1 MRLLSWK
8 RIKAR
13 SLFLFFLLLLN
24 ALWIIFYI
32 AVDFILNVYHLS
44 WPPIVLHLISAF
56 FGFLS
61 FVILMIQVGKRV
73 KPMRLNYLQTIT
85 QAIRQIA
92 KGNFE
97 IKLDLPIAHEGIHKD
112 NPFIQLADSVHDMAK
127 ELGQLEKVR
136 QEFISNV
143 SHEIQSPLTSIK
155 GFARA
160 LENDQLSKEKHD
172 HYLKI
177 IQTETDRL
185 SKLSDH
191 LLKLTALENGRHP
204 LHMTNYRPD
213 RQIRSCVLALEPQW
227 SKKQLRMTINLDPV
241 FINADSELMNQVWMN
256 LIHNSIKFTP
266 NQGEI
271 RIELK
276 KIGDQ
281 ICFRLTDSGIGI
293 KKEDFVHLFERFYK
307 ADRSR
312 NRKQG
317 GNGLG
322 LSIVKKIIDV
332 HHGEIHVSSDYGKGT
347 LFSILLPVRGEGNEK
362 SAIN

>member
-1 MRLLSWK
+1 MILGFALKWYGFGVSPLVLHIVSALLG
-8 RIKAR
+8 
-13 SLFLFFLLLLN
+13 
-24 ALWIIFYI
+24 
-32 AVDFILNVYHLS
+32 
-44 WPPIVLHLISAF
+44 IVL
-56 FGFLS
+56 FGF
-61 FVILMIQVGKRV
+61 VMTQVGKFLRP
-73 KPMRLNYLQTIT
+73 KRMTYFQTII
-85 QAIRQIA
+85 QAMRQMA

-97 IKLDLPIAHEGIHKD
+97 IKLDMPILEEGKHRH
-112 NPFIQLADSVHDMAK
+112 NPFIQLADSVHYMAK
-127 ELGQLEKVR
+127 ELGQLERVR

-160 LENDQLSKEKHD
+160 LENKNLSKEQHD
-172 HYLKI
+172 HYLRI

-185 SKLSDH
+185 SKLSDN

-204 LHMTNYRPD
+204 MHMTQYRPD
-213 RQIRSCVLALEPQW
+213 RQIRSCLLALEPQW
-227 SKKQLRMTINLDPV
+227 SKKNLRMNIELDP
-241 FINADSELMNQVWMN
+241 ITIHADSELMNQVWMN

-266 NQGEI
+266 EDGEI
-271 RIELK
+271 KIELK
-276 KIGDQ
+276 KESDGIW
-281 ICFRLTDSGIGI
+281 FRLSDTGVGI

-332 HHGEIHVSSDYGKGT
+332 HQGEIHVRSDYGKGT
-347 LFSILLPVRGEGNEK
+347 TFSIKLEESGVE
-362 SAIN
+362 